1 MAEPLYLVTRTG
13 VASYF
18 LPFLLV
24 FAVVYAFLAKTKLA
38 GDRSDINAVIAL
50 VVAFLSILSEGFRIF
65 ILGFIPYAA
74 VLFLLLFLGIF
85 MYAIF
90 GAGEK
95 DIEKVLKNPSFYYP
109 LAIIFIILVFIAA
122 AQQGLFSKA
131 YNYTNYTNATGVPD
145 QSGTLVG
152 PGAATVIFGSP
163 VVLGMIVLLVLMAI
177 AMYYIAKPEEEK
189 KE

>member
-18 LPFLLV
+18 MPFLLV

-38 GDRSDINAVIAL
+38 GDRSDVNAIIAL
-50 VVAFLSILSEGFRIF
+50 VVAFLSILSEGFRTF
-65 ILGFIPYAA
+65 LLGFIPYAA
-74 VLFLLLFLGIF
+74 ILILLLFLGIF

-122 AQQGLFSKA
+122 AQQGIFSKA
-131 YNYTNYTNATGVPD
+131 YNYTNATEVPG
-145 QSGTLVG
+145 QPGELVG
-152 PGAATVIFGSP
+152 PGAATTIFGSP
-163 VVLGMIVLLVLMAI
+163 IVLGMIVLLVLMAV
-177 AMYYIAKPEEEK
+177 AMYYIVKPESKEK
-189 KE
+189 E